1 MTKTNTIEQ
10 IISKAAQG
18 NGITIEEAYI
28 LMNPQLTKL
37 DTLMEASTLVTRN
50 SFGNEISMCAI
61 YPAKVGRCSG
71 DCAYCSQSAYH
82 TSNVTLVN
90 VSELDEDEI
99 VDNAK
104 ELWRL
109 GVSRYSL
116 VTSGERLTDTEFER
130 ILHIFDRLHKET
142 KIELCGSLG
151 SLTPDRAIKIKN
163 VGVTRYHHNIET
175 SPSYFPNICSTHTFE
190 DKLATIRIAQDA
202 GLELCCGGIIGMG
215 ETSEQRIE
223 MAFALKEIDMDCVPI
238 NILNPIPGT
247 RLEHQSPLS
256 VDEIL
261 RTIAVF
267 RLILPNKV
275 LRFAGGREKALGKEE
290 YSGYVAGINSML
302 VGNYLTTNGKP
313 FEQEIHNIEE
323 AGFVV
328 K

>member
-1 MTKTNTIEQ
+1 MTVSNTVEQ
-10 IISKAAQG
+10 I
-18 NGITIEEAYI
+18 NGITVEEAHI

-37 DTLMEASTLVTRN
+37 DKLMEASALVTRN
-50 SFGNEISMCAI
+50 SFGNVISMCAI

-71 DCAYCSQSAYH
+71 DCAYCAQSAHH
-82 TSNVTLVN
+82 TSDVTLVN
-90 VSELDEDEI
+90 VNELDENEI

-109 GVSRYSL
+109 GVRRYSL
-116 VTSGERLTDTEFER
+116 VTSGECLTDTEFEG

-142 KIELCGSLG
+142 KIDLCGSLG
-151 SLTPDRAIKIKN
+151 SLTPDRATKLKT

-190 DKLATIRIAQDA
+190 DKLATIRIAQEV

-215 ETSEQRIE
+215 ETPSQRVE
-223 MAFALKEIDMDCVPI
+223 MAFALKEIDMNCVPI
-238 NILNPIPGT
+238 NILNPISGT
-247 RLEHQSPLS
+247 RLEYQNPLS

-290 YSGYVAGINSML
+290 YRGYVAGINSML
-302 VGNYLTTNGKP
+302 VGNYLTTKGKP
-313 FEQEIHNIEE
+313 FEEEIHNIET
-323 AGFVV
+323 AGFAV